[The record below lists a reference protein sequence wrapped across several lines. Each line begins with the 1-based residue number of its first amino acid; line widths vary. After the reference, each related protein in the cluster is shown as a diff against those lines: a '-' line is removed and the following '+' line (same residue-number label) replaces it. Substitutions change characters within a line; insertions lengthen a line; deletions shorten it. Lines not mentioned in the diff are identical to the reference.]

1 MSAAELSELRAR
13 REACEGES
21 KLPVARALV
30 QDRTSAAT
38 SRSVAHA
45 TTVADPTGSSPDNT
59 GTLLHGVE
67 RFMGRFVVLP
77 SKAAGAALSLFV
89 LHTYA
94 FEAAEQ
100 TPYLLL
106 TSPERRSGKTRL
118 LEVLE
123 LLVRKP
129 WRVAGASESA
139 LFRKLEQDTPTLLLD
154 EIDAI
159 FGRNTEQTEP
169 LRAVLNAGNRR
180 GACVARVVG
189 KGKEMQVADF
199 GVYSPKVLAGI
210 TSNRL
215 SDTLTDRSVGIQM
228 RRRRD
233 DESVERFH
241 LRDVEPVAATLR
253 EALEGWAQNALPA
266 LEAARPELPSE
277 LTDRQADAWEPLFA
291 VADMTGGEWPARARR
306 AAHELAPT
314 DADDAGYGTQ
324 LLAALRAAMTGD
336 HVPTA
341 ELLNTINEDDELPF
355 GGWRDGRGLDARTL
369 ARMLKPYGVRP
380 KTLSIGDTRPK
391 GYALLD
397 CQDAFS
403 RYLSG
408 AQLALPAQPDQPDTA
423 DVADV
428 AQVAALPVSNGH
440 KPGNALTADVFDDED
455 QYWREVEAANTQPI
469 AAVEGEQAPLCACES
484 PIVDQDENDG
494 RQGCCRCG
502 RWI

>member
-1 MSAAELSELRAR
+1 MSATELAELRAL
-13 REACEGES
+13 REACEGEE
-21 KLPVARALV
+21 KLLAVSGG
-30 QDRTSAAT
+30 TSDPPLSIVDPT
-38 SRSVAHA
+38 KCE
-45 TTVADPTGSSPDNT
+45 DPTGPPPHDT
-59 GTLLHGVE
+59 ATLLHDVE
-67 RFMGRFVVLP
+67 QFLGRFVVLP
-77 SKAAGAALSLFV
+77 SKPAGAALSLFV

-159 FGRNTEQTEP
+159 FGRATEQTEP

-180 GACVARVVG
+180 GACVARVIG

-233 DESVERFH
+233 DEHVDRFH
-241 LRDVEPVAATLR
+241 LRDVEPIAAALC
-253 EALEGWAQNALPA
+253 EALEEWAQDALPA
-266 LEAARPELPSE
+266 LEAARPELPTE

-291 VADMTGGEWPARARR
+291 IADMTGGDWPSRTRQAAR
-306 AAHELAPT
+306 ELAPT

-324 LLAALRAAMTGD
+324 LLGALRAAMTGD

-341 ELLNTINEDDELPF
+341 ELLKTINEDDELPF

-403 RYLSG
+403 RYLSVG
-408 AQLALPAQPDQPDTA
+408 AQHPQPAQPEQTDTA

-428 AQVAALPVSNGH
+428 AQVAHLTGSNGH

-455 QYWREVEAANTQPI
+455 QYWQAVEAANAQPV
-469 AAVEGEQAPLCACES
+469 ATVEGDQAQLCTCES
-484 PIVDQDENDG
+484 PIVDQDEEDG

-502 RWI
+502 RWIG